1 MQTPASL
8 SSRRVEPATV
18 ESQPFLYAVLTQ
30 SGLEDIYDAR
40 DVTEVVFRTLRD
52 IVGKDVVT
60 PITAELESVDAPDTT
75 EIVALWKDTNPL
87 VALISRVR
95 PPLEIASDT
104 FFFRVAQEAG
114 LSKATDPKVAVKA
127 VFAQLKARLSSARAE
142 ELRLLLPEQV
152 QQVWRQA

>member
-18 ESQPFLYAVLTQ
+18 ERQPFLYTVLAQ

-52 IVGKDVVT
+52 ILGKDVADQV
-60 PITAELESVDAPDTT
+60 TAEIESTDAPDTT

-87 VALISRVR
+87 VAMISRVR
-95 PPLEIASDT
+95 PPLDIASDT
-104 FFFRVAQEAG
+104 FFFRVAQESG
-114 LSKATDPKVAVKA
+114 LPKSSDPKVAVKA
-127 VFAQLKARLSSARAE
+127 VFNQLKSRLNSARAE
-142 ELRLLLPEQV
+142 EIRLLLPEQV

>member
-8 SSRRVEPATV
+8 SSRRVEPATA

-40 DVTEVVFRTLRD
+40 DVTEVVFRTVRD
-52 IVGKDVVT
+52 IVGKDVVNQV
-60 PITAELESVDAPDTT
+60 TAEIEAGNAPDTT
-75 EIVALWKDTNPL
+75 EIAALWKDTNPL
-87 VALISRVR
+87 VAFISRVR

-114 LSKATDPKVAVKA
+114 LPKFINPKSAVKA
-127 VFAQLKARLSSARAE
+127 VFAQLKPRLSSARAE
-142 ELRLLLPEQV
+142 ELRLLLPDQV
-152 QQVWRQA
+152 RQVWRQA